1 MEGIEICYAAVDSVL
16 YVQVQRCRCES
27 LMEANCPRMAERF
40 SVLTGEP
47 LKEEQQLGRL
57 IKFIH
62 VAIKNNTL
70 LVFCTLYKMSHARHI
85 CAIYV

>member
-1 MEGIEICYAAVDSVL
+1 MEGIEICYAAVFSVL
-16 YVQVQRCRCES
+16 YVQVQRYRCES

-40 SVLTGEP
+40 SVFTGE
-47 LKEEQQLGRL
+47 LKEEQQLGKL

-70 LVFCTLYKMSHARHI
+70 LVFCTPYKMSHARHI